1 MVRVDKEVKKT
12 AFLKFYDAFA
22 KWHRPFLREL
32 AQRYKEYGRYPLI
45 PFRELATCYQRNCDM
60 EVAALAGLLIRN
72 NANIERNIR
81 EFRLMFGDSPYEWF
95 RSRQFAVLP
104 SGKEH
109 GTTTGGVDNWT
120 IAEYFDQIY
129 NNDKTGNLQF
139 IPMLSIILAN
149 AIGKDNYYYHLHLL
163 RLVLA
168 TYDGMGI
175 GLWRIDNQKLK
186 CPENRDTR
194 AFLKLWLPMSCRRD
208 SLFTFDEGVKLMGM
222 NRDSDFFYAYLGWQE
237 LCKRKPMEC
246 SRYSTVYNKRYTERN
261 LLEEKYWINGR
272 DAIIPHI
279 SFV

>member
-1 MVRVDKEVKKT
+1 MVRVDKEVKKA
-12 AFLKFYDAFA
+12 AFTKFFDDFA

-60 EVAALAGLLIRN
+60 EVAALAGLLIRD

-81 EFRLMFGDSPYEWF
+81 EFRLMFGDSPFEWL

-129 NNDKTGNLQF
+129 NNNKTGNLQF
-139 IPMLSIILAN
+139 IPMMLSILTN
-149 AIGKDNYYYHLHLL
+149 AIGKDGYYYLHLL

-168 TYDGMGI
+168 TYDAMGI
-175 GLWRIDNQKLK
+175 GVWRIDNQKLK

-194 AFLKLWLPMSCRRD
+194 AFLKLWLPMSCGN
-208 SLFTFDEGVKLMGM
+208 SLFSFDEGVKLMGM

-237 LCKRKPMEC
+237 LCKRKPLEC

-279 SFV
+279 SFG